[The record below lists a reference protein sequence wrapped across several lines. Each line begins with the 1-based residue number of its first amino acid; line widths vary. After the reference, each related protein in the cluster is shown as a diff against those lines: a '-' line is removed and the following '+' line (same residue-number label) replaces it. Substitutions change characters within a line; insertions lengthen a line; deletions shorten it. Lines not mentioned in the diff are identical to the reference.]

1 MASKGHPLLGDDV
14 YGPKKCPFALEGQ
27 TLHAMVLGF
36 MHPRTGQYIEFTAPL
51 PDYFEKLLVNLR
63 RR

>member
-1 MASKGHPLLGDDV
+1 V

-36 MHPRTGQYIEFTAPL
+36 MHPRTGQYVEFTAPL